1 MKFALLETFKD
12 KNTVILPK
20 VLCMYK
26 FLTLTGILLFA
37 TFCLRAQDGSE
48 VTKIGLTLSGG
59 GAKGLAH
66 IGILKAI
73 DSAGIKVDYVT
84 GTSMGSIVGALYA
97 IGLSGKE
104 VEELA
109 RAIDWD
115 LLLSNQ
121 INLRS
126 IAMEE
131 KDRYGLYAIE
141 VPFEDGKFK
150 GRTGALESQEL
161 WLKLSELF
169 FPVYR
174 QKNFD
179 DFKRPFRAVATD
191 IATGEPYI
199 LRRGELITALRASM
213 AIPAVFTAIEIEG
226 RRLVDGGIVRNL
238 PVSEARQMGANY
250 VIASNVSEGMYS
262 KERLTNPIQIL
273 TQIAFLKEAED
284 HKRQIAQ
291 SNFPINQE
299 LSPFS
304 TGSFDKAAAI
314 IDSGIVYG
322 NTLVPQLKK
331 ITADLGMEPAPAEV
345 VPLADSVFIVSAQVE
360 GLEKESAISFLKG
373 LNFEDQQ
380 YYTPERISGLI
391 RRTFGNLEYEWIRYR
406 LIPADPGQAVIV
418 FEVKERP
425 LALARVSIHFN
436 TFAGLSAIGSWT
448 QRNILPNSKTSLML
462 NFGENSRFR
471 VEHLQYLDRASRLA
485 LVSELQTESFE
496 IVRYDNFQPDELYRL
511 FNSKWDNRLQLG
523 SRRQFTAGIGNRF
536 ERIRF
541 TPFTQPIV
549 EFDGLNNFFATYT
562 FGYLNTLDRSIFPRK
577 GVRLYSEMR
586 LIHNQQQRIRYYDE
600 GDRQIEPTEPL
611 SLQEADYFQG
621 YLQLEWY
628 KQLNHRHT
636 FSGLLQAGFSTN
648 RLPDI
653 FNAFNV
659 GGINRLYRNQIVF
672 PGLPHFGTRA
682 NNLAALQL
690 QLRKEFV
697 NNLYLTIS
705 ANGIATDYLLPDNG
719 GISERDYIL
728 GQSLSIGYDSLMG
741 PISFSVMYSGKFN
754 KIEPYVNIGFTF

>member
-1 MKFALLETFKD
+1 MH
-12 KNTVILPK
+12 K
-20 VLCMYK
+20 VLALISFLA
-26 FLTLTGILLFA
+26 FLTCSLG
-37 TFCLRAQDGSE
+37 AQDGSA
-48 VTKIGLTLSGG
+48 VARTGLTLSGG

-66 IGILKAI
+66 IGVLKAI
-73 DSAGIKVDYVT
+73 DSAGIKIDYVT
-84 GTSMGSIVGALYA
+84 GTSTGSIIGGLYA
-97 IGLSGKE
+97 IGFSGKE
-104 VEELA
+104 IEQMA

-115 LLLSNQ
+115 MLLSNQ

-141 VPFEDGKFK
+141 VPFEDGSFR

-174 QKNFD
+174 EKNFD
-179 DFKRPFRAVATD
+179 QFKRPFRAVATD

-199 LRRGELITALRASM
+199 LAKGELITALRASM

-238 PVSEARQMGANY
+238 PVSEAKQMGADF

-262 KERLTNPIQIL
+262 KEQLTNPIQIL

-284 HKRQIAQ
+284 HKRQIAR
-291 SNFPINQE
+291 SDFYANQE

-304 TGSFDKAAAI
+304 TGSFDKSLAI

-322 NTLVPQLKK
+322 NSLVPQLKNL
-331 ITADLGMEPAPAEV
+331 ADSLGIEDRLRGTSGSEA
-345 VPLADSVFIVSAQVE
+345 LADSVFIVSAQVE

-373 LNFEDQQ
+373 LKFEDAQ
-380 YYTPERISGLI
+380 YYTPARISGLI

-406 LIPADPGQAVIV
+406 LVPAEPGKAIIV

-425 LALARVSIHFN
+425 LALARASIHFN
-436 TFAGLSAIGSWT
+436 TFAGLSAIGSFT
-448 QRNILPNSKTSLML
+448 QRNIFPNSKTSLSL

-471 VEHLQYLDRASRLA
+471 VEHLQYLDRASRVA

-523 SRRQFTAGIGNRF
+523 SRRQFTAGVGNRF

-541 TPFTQPIV
+541 TPFTQPVI
-549 EFDGLNNFFATYT
+549 EFDGMNNFFATYA
-562 FGYLNTLDRSIFPRK
+562 FGHLNTLDRSIFPRK

-600 GDRQIEPTEPL
+600 SDRQIEPATPL
-611 SLQEADYFQG
+611 LLQEADYFQG

-628 KQLNHRHT
+628 KQLSKQHT

-648 RLPDI
+648 SLADI
-653 FNAFNV
+653 FNAFNI

-672 PGLPHFGTRA
+672 PGVPHFGTRA
-682 NNLAALQL
+682 NNVAALQL
-690 QLRKEFV
+690 NLRKEFY

-705 ANGIATDYLLPDNG
+705 ANGMATDYLLPENG
-719 GISERDYIL
+719 EQAERAYIL
-728 GQSLSIGYDSLMG
+728 GQSLSIAYDSLMG

-754 KIEPYVNIGFTF
+754 KIEPYVNIGFVF